1 MRAITI
7 LLIEDNP
14 PDERLIR
21 EMLKDISH
29 FKSNL
34 ISVVTLKDGCEQIQK
49 NNFDIILLDLN
60 LPDSTGRQTFQKVID
75 CSKEIPIILITGIK
89 DEELPLKLIKKG
101 AQDYLTKQSLNP
113 DLLGKS
119 ILYSI
124 ERQALLRNIKIQN
137 VQIDRIEKERI
148 LIAKFPSQNPGP
160 ILRVARNGKLLY
172 INEAGIKLLP
182 DWQLIINEIISSRL
196 KDIIDSIFIEGTNIE
211 FELCHRELIYSF
223 YAVPFI
229 EEGYINLYGQDITER
244 KLAGDAL
251 RESEE
256 SYRKLF
262 ENHSAVK
269 IILDPDTGAILDAND
284 AAAQY
289 YGWTRE
295 ELKHMKIYQINTLS
309 PEEVNVEMEKVRS
322 ERRIRFEF
330 RHRRADR
337 SIRDVEVFSSKIE
350 IRGKDVLHSIIH
362 DITERKQGEEELKNK
377 IDELTIANKELAFQ
391 NEERE
396 KRADELII
404 ANKELVFQNEEK
416 EKRATE
422 LIKAKEQAEESDRL
436 KSAFLTNISHEIRT
450 PMNGILGFTELLKN
464 PNLSSDDQKDFI
476 QIIQISG
483 ARMLNTI
490 NSIVD
495 ISKIESG
502 LMKVDIKETN
512 INEKIEFTYKFFRP
526 EAEIKGLQL
535 LFKNSLPAKKAII
548 KTDNEK
554 VYGMLTNLI
563 RNAIKFT
570 YEGSIEFGY
579 EKKGEYLEFFVKDTG
594 IGIPQNQHKIIF
606 ERFRQGSES
615 HNRGYEGSGLGLS
628 IAKSYVEMLGGEIW
642 VESEEGKGSI
652 FYFTI
657 PYNAVS
663 EEKIEIV
670 NAVSTE
676 HKEVQEKNLKIL
688 IVEDDEISYSLL
700 TRTLQKISYEV
711 LHAITGVQA
720 VEACRNNP
728 DLDLVLMDIRMP
740 KMDGNEATRQI
751 RQFNTDVIIIAQTAY
766 AFSGDKE
773 LAIEAGCNDYIS
785 KPINSTSLF
794 ELIRKHINK

>member
-422 LIKAKEQAEESDRL
+422 LTIAKEQAEESDRL
-436 KSAFLTNISHEIRT
+436 KSAFLTNMSHEIRT
-450 PMNGILGFTELLKN
+450 PMNGILGFTELLKE
-464 PNLSSDDQKDFI
+464 PNLSSDDQQDYI
-476 QIIQISG
+476 QTIQISG

-676 HKEVQEKNLKIL
+676 HKEVQVKNLKIL

-700 TRTLQKISYEV
+700 TRMLQKIS
-711 LHAITGVQA
+711 
-720 VEACRNNP
+720 
-728 DLDLVLMDIRMP
+728 
-740 KMDGNEATRQI
+740 
-751 RQFNTDVIIIAQTAY
+751 
-766 AFSGDKE
+766 
-773 LAIEAGCNDYIS
+773 
-785 KPINSTSLF
+785 
-794 ELIRKHINK
+794 